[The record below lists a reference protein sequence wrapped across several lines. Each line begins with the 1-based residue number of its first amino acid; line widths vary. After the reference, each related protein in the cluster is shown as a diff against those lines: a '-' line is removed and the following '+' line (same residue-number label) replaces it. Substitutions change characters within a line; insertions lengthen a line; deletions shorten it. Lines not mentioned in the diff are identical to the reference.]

1 MAAEKPFKKV
11 KTVLVSQPKPDGD
24 KSPYFDLA
32 KKLTLKVDFRPFIQ
46 VEPTPVKDF
55 RNQRVHVPDFTA
67 VIFNSKNAVDVFFK
81 LMEEMKIIL
90 SENMKYFCITE
101 GIENYIQ
108 KYVQVRKR
116 KLFHAR
122 HGTEADLMTLIKN
135 HSAEKYFFPCSDIRK
150 PDLPDFM
157 TKHKIQFKEGIIY
170 KTISADLTNLADV
183 YYDIIC
189 FYSPADIKSLFE
201 NFPDFLQKE
210 TRIAAWGKST
220 IKAAEDANLIVNI
233 PAPTPEAPSMTM
245 ALEKY
250 IVKANKG

>member
-1 MAAEKPFKKV
+1 MAAEKSQNKV
-11 KTVLVSQPKPDGD
+11 KTILVSQPKPEGD
-24 KSPYFDLA
+24 KSPYADLA
-32 KKLTLKVDFRPFIQ
+32 KKFSLKVDFRPFIQ
-46 VEPTPVKDF
+46 VDQMPVRDF

-81 LMEEMKIIL
+81 LMEEMKITL

-108 KYVQVRKR
+108 KYIQVRKR

-135 HSAEKYFFPCSDIRK
+135 HNTEKYFFPCSDIRK
-150 PDLPDFM
+150 NDLPDYLN
-157 TKHKIQFKEGIIY
+157 KHKIFFKEGIIY
-170 KTISADLTNLADV
+170 RTVSADLSDLAEV
-183 YYDIIC
+183 FYDIIC
-189 FYSPADIKSLFE
+189 FYSPADIKSLFD
-201 NFPDFLQKE
+201 NYPDFKQAE

-220 IKAAEDANLIVNI
+220 IKAAEEANLNVNI

-250 IVKANKG
+250 IIKANKG